1 MKNTFFKIVTQIIE
15 DSTLLSI
22 LSYFFSF
29 RGKVL
34 VGILIGIMNFFCWYT
49 ENVYENIEYT
59 SGIFKIWAS
68 ETICKK

>member
-15 DSTLLSI
+15 DITLLSI

-49 ENVYENIEYT
+49 ENLCMRI
-59 SGIFKIWAS
+59 
-68 ETICKK
+68 